1 MYLKAL
7 SVICWRVKVL
17 DSWLWHKISV
27 MLFLGTGACDPEV
40 FSIIHHF
47 CQEMFCIIR
56 SYEFFKVRQSSIRK
70 IFTCVLFSM
79 FLIWYDKSRC
89 NVTIHTMLRGH
100 IASHYIEDSTKWIQ
114 FTGNG
119 FSWKEIV
126 TIGFKLTKFVPKNPI
141 KNGSALVLMGR
152 GRAWGWWF
160 WMCSF
165 LPTER
170 NIFKMADEISQ
181 DITAF
186 QLVTIQA
193 EAIQISGMNH
203 WWSLPADELA
213 G

>member
-27 MLFLGTGACDPEV
+27 MLFPGTGACDVEV
-40 FSIIHHF
+40 FLSFIMSVKKCFVLLDLMSFLKWGNQAYVKYLRVF
-47 CQEMFCIIR
+47 CFQCF
-56 SYEFFKVRQSSIRK
+56 
-70 IFTCVLFSM
+70 
-79 FLIWYDKSRC
+79 WYDMINQDATWQYIQCYVVTLHPITLRTRQNGSSLQAMDFLEKKS
-89 NVTIHTMLRGH
+89 LQL
-100 IASHYIEDSTKWIQ
+100 DSNWWSL
-114 FTGNG
+114 F
-119 FSWKEIV
+119 
-126 TIGFKLTKFVPKNPI
+126 PKNPI

-160 WMCSF
+160 WMCSL